1 MFGHMLRDF
10 SQFASILATLVTIV
24 AAIYAIN
31 TFDPYPLLL
40 SVVFVMITWFVSG
53 LAKLVS

>member
-40 SVVFVMITWFVSG
+40 SIVFVVITWFVNG

>member
-40 SVVFVMITWFVSG
+40 SVVFVVITWFVNG

>member
-40 SVVFVMITWFVSG
+40 SIVFVVITWFVSG

>member
-40 SVVFVMITWFVSG
+40 SVVFVVITWFVSG

>member
-10 SQFASILATLVTIV
+10 SQFASVLATLVTIV

-40 SVVFVMITWFVSG
+40 SVVFVVITWFVSG

>member
-10 SQFASILATLVTIV
+10 SQFASVLATLVTIV
-24 AAIYAIN
+24 AAIYALN

-40 SVVFVMITWFVSG
+40 SIGFVIITWFVSG
-53 LAKLVS
+53 LAKLVG